1 MTASVRHEF
10 IREVNKSSRRLGC
23 LTSSVEGGGGMH
35 NLYNLSPG
43 ELFGATIWVVV
54 MDCVTQLDSTQFNQ
68 SSKSS

>member
-43 ELFGATIWVVV
+43 ELFGGDD
-54 MDCVTQLDSTQFNQ
+54 MGCCDGLCDSTRLH
-68 SSKSS
+68 SI